1 MKKIFALM
9 TAVLFAGSMMAEGL
23 LFEQTYPGEPSSKVS
38 SYSKS
43 FTLTTNGYTLTYANI
58 NNGSSTD
65 SWDAVRS
72 GSKNGVSVATVTS
85 AAIAEKVSAVVI
97 NFTQVSAS
105 NTNKLALLV
114 ADNANFTDA
123 TEIVATIMAGEV
135 KFEVETPGEN
145 KFYRIS
151 IDQKQGSANGF
162 NRWDKIQF
170 ISPDGGTPI
179 VPVKYDTLT
188 VAQAKELAAQLADN
202 ATSEEK
208 YVVKGY
214 AVYVAPYTKEYNNQI
229 FFMVDDVNAPDS
241 LFEAYAA
248 NPMKDKQVYPVLAGD
263 KVCAFGAL
271 KKYKGDAGVQ
281 LEIVNPLVS
290 FLEEVEGER
299 VIEEIKY
306 DTITTAE
313 ALAIAKALAD
323 PAEKGKTT
331 YDTKTYVV
339 GGYAVKVYDK
349 NSDGSWS
356 FGMCDEAGGYYE
368 FQASNCTVT
377 DKDMAQNDYMYVT
390 GQIAKYRTQQ
400 DKIMYQIYKG
410 TAVHGEAPAPAE
422 LDTITV
428 AEALEIAKAL
438 TPEKTQTATTP
449 KKYAV
454 KAYVVRVVQKYENT
468 YFLSDVQGELTE
480 FEAFKCASEDRAV
493 AEGDLV
499 IVTGKISNYYG
510 ENENGEY
517 HNYEIKGGDLVH
529 ADAQGIENVVL
540 TEKAQKIMIDGVM
553 YIIRDNKVYN
563 LQGAQ
568 VR

>member
-1 MKKIFALM
+1 
-9 TAVLFAGSMMAEGL
+9 MAEGL
-23 LFEQTYPGEPSSKVS
+23 LFEQTYPGGPSAFTN

-43 FTLTTNGYTLTYANI
+43 FTISTGEYTLTYQNV
-58 NNGSSTD
+58 NNGQEKDGWTSL
-65 SWDAVRS
+65 RS
-72 GSKNGVSVATVTS
+72 GSKNGASEATITSSV
-85 AAIAEKVSAVVI
+85 IADKVSKVVI
-97 NFTQVSAS
+97 NFTQVGTA
-105 NTNKLALLV
+105 NTSKLALLV
-114 ADNANFTDA
+114 ADNANFTGA
-123 TEIVATIMAGEV
+123 TEIVATIMAGPVE
-135 KFEVETPGEN
+135 FEVETPAEN
-145 KFYRIS
+145 KYYRIS
-151 IDQKQGSANGF
+151 INQTQGSANGF

-179 VPVKYDTLT
+179 VPVEYDTLT

-313 ALAIAKALAD
+313 ALAIAKALAE
-323 PAEKGKTT
+323 PAENGKSTT
-331 YDTKTYVV
+331 DSKTYVV

-349 NSDGSWS
+349 NSDGTWS

-368 FQASNCTVT
+368 FQASNCTT
-377 DKDMAQNDYMYVT
+377 DKDMAENDYVYVT
-390 GQIAKYRTQQ
+390 GQIAKRKTNSGNLQ
-400 DKIMYQIYKG
+400 YQIYKG

-438 TPEKTQTATTP
+438 NPEKTETAVTP

-480 FEAFKCASEDRAV
+480 FEAFKCASVDRAV
-493 AEGDLV
+493 AEGDQV

-553 YIIRDNKVYN
+553 YIIRDNKIYN

-568 VR
+568 IR